1 MYLTD
6 SSLEKVR
13 VILQKMQKALIVIL
27 SVITLVS
34 GRRINDAGLK
44 LIKQFEGFRANFYR
58 DAVVSLFLKISLK

>member
-1 MYLTD
+1 
-6 SSLEKVR
+6 
-13 VILQKMQKALIVIL
+13 MQKALIVIL